1 VRPFGALLPFAE
13 AKKVV
18 DNNIKPITRM
28 EVVNIDDA
36 LGRVLAEDVVAGL
49 SIPPFER
56 AAMDGYAVKARDT
69 FNAGQRSPKI
79 LRLVGEVHAGE
90 TPTGKVGTGECLQ
103 IATGAMMPKGA
114 DAVVMVE
121 DTEAENGRVKIFKS
135 VYPRANVAKKGED
148 IKEGATVLKES
159 SVLDA
164 GKIGVLASQGITQV
178 KVYEKPKVAVLPSGE
193 EVVPLGKKLKRG
205 QVYDINSH
213 TIASVVRANGGIPIV
228 FGVVGDKAEEIR
240 ATITEALKSD
250 LVVISGGSSVGERD
264 LLVNVI
270 QDWGQVLFHGIQVK
284 PGKPTIFAL
293 IEGKPLMGMPGYPTS
308 CLINSYLF
316 LLPAVRKMARLPPRT
331 GETVTARLARR
342 VPGNVGRRQFLTVKI
357 EGGEAI
363 PVFKESGAITSI
375 AEADGYIEIAE
386 NIDLLEKGEPVTVTL
401 F

>member
-1 VRPFGALLPFAE
+1 MRPFGALLSFAE

-18 DNNIKPITRM
+18 DSNIKAITRV
-28 EVVNIDDA
+28 ETVNIDEA

-49 SIPPFER
+49 SIPPFDR
-56 AAMDGYAVKARDT
+56 AAMDGYAVKAKDT
-69 FNAGQRSPKI
+69 FNAGQRSPKVLKI
-79 LRLVGEVHAGE
+79 IGQLNAGE
-90 TPTGKVGTGECLQ
+90 TPTSKVGAGECLQ

-121 DTEAENGRVKIFKS
+121 DTEAEGSRVKIFKS
-135 VYPRANVAKKGED
+135 VYPGANVAQKGED
-148 IKEGATVLKES
+148 IKEGAAVLKES

-164 GKIGVLASQGITQV
+164 GKIGVLASQGINRV
-178 KVYEKPKVAVLPSGE
+178 KVYQKPTVAVLPSGE

-228 FGVVGDKAEEIR
+228 FGVVGDKADEIR
-240 ATITEALKSD
+240 ATITEALKND

-264 LLVNVI
+264 LLVSVI
-270 QDWGQVLFHGIQVK
+270 QDWGRVLFHGIQVK

-308 CLINSYLF
+308 CLINSYLL
-316 LLPAVRKMARLPPRT
+316 LLPAIRKMAHLPPRT

-342 VPGNVGRRQFLTVKI
+342 VPGSVGRRQFLTVKI

-375 AEADGYIEIAE
+375 ADADGYIEIAE

>member
-1 VRPFGALLPFAE
+1 VRPFGALLPFEE
-13 AKKVV
+13 AKRVV
-18 DNNIKPITRM
+18 ANNIKPITRV
-28 EVVNIDDA
+28 ETVNIDDA

-49 SIPPFER
+49 SIPPFDR

-69 FNAGQRSPKI
+69 FNAGQLRPKI

-90 TPTGKVGTGECLQ
+90 TPTSKVGAGECLQ

-121 DTEAENGRVKIFKS
+121 DTEAEDGRVKIFKS
-135 VYPRANVAKKGED
+135 VYPGANVARKGED

-164 GKIGVLASQGITQV
+164 GKIGVMASQGITQV

-213 TIASVVRANGGIPIV
+213 TIASVVRANGGIPVV

-240 ATITEALKSD
+240 VAITEALKSD

-264 LLVNVI
+264 LLVSVI

-293 IEGKPLMGMPGYPTS
+293 IQGQPLMGMPGYPTS

-316 LLPAVRKMARLPPRT
+316 LLPAVRKMAHLPPRT
-331 GETVTARLARR
+331 GETVNARLARR
-342 VPGNVGRRQFLTVKI
+342 VPGSVGRRQFLTVKI

-375 AEADGYIEIAE
+375 ADADGYIEIAE
-386 NIDLLEKGEPVTVTL
+386 NIDLLEKGEPVTVML

>member
-1 VRPFGALLPFAE
+1 VRPFGALLPFEE

-18 DNNIKPITRM
+18 ANKIKPITRV
-28 EVVNIDDA
+28 ETVNIDDA

-49 SIPPFER
+49 SIPPFDR

-69 FNAGQRSPKI
+69 FNAGQLHPKI

-90 TPTGKVGTGECLQ
+90 TPTRKVGAGECLQ

-121 DTEAENGRVKIFKS
+121 DTEAEGSRVKIFKS
-135 VYPRANVAKKGED
+135 VYPGANVAQKGED

-213 TIASVVRANGGIPIV
+213 TIASVVKANGGIPVV

-240 ATITEALKSD
+240 AAITEALKND

-264 LLVNVI
+264 LLVSVI

-293 IEGKPLMGMPGYPTS
+293 IEGQPLMGMPGYPTS

-316 LLPAVRKMARLPPRT
+316 LLPAVRKMAHLPPRT

-342 VPGNVGRRQFLTVKI
+342 VPGSVGRRQFLTVKI
-357 EGGEAI
+357 EGGEAM